1 MSSEVSYDNYSSKNE
16 ITEFNPISLVE
27 QILPRG
33 HSFHGYSSTA
43 NERVFKILASTEY
56 SDDAPLLGFGVDS
69 EAELALGR
77 AIATYLQ
84 REIDGYEYIEPHQY
98 NDLIEGH
105 GDSFVHQ
112 SKFDNIVW
120 NDGVVIFQQDE
131 EVVVSACYGGS
142 GEAWGSGPLIVKADS
157 VLRAISEFTEQYYMA
172 GIGQARRSRLNALP
186 LIARLK

>member
-56 SDDAPLLGFGVDS
+56 SEDSPLLGFGVDS

-84 REIDGYEYIEPHQY
+84 REMDGIEYIESYQY
-98 NDLIEGH
+98 PDLSVGFSGNLGH
-105 GDSFVHQ
+105 K
-112 SKFDNIVW
+112 SKFDIIVW
-120 NDGVVIFQQDE
+120 NDGVAIYQEDE
-131 EVVVSACYGGS
+131 EIVVKSCYGGRES
-142 GEAWGSGPLIVKADS
+142 VGSGPLVVKEDI
-157 VLRAISEFTEQYYMA
+157 VLRAICKFTEQYYMA
-172 GIGQARRSRLNALP
+172 GIGQARRNRLNALP